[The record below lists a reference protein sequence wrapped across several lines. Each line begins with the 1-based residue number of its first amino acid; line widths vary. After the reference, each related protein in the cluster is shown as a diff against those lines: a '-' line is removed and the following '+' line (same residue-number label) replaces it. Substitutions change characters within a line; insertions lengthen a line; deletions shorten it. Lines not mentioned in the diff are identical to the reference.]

1 MTPRCPRCYRTVR
14 PRANLLCGVCRT
26 SANNKVKRE
35 AQKSLGTYLA
45 EQVWGLLQ
53 RAKQ

>member
-35 AQKSLGTYLA
+35 AQKSLGEHVGEFLWNVIWRR
-45 EQVWGLLQ
+45 Q
-53 RAKQ
+53 

>member
-1 MTPRCPRCYRTVR
+1 VKCPRCYR
-14 PRANLLCGVCRT
+14 PRSKRWIYPLCGVCRT

-35 AQKSLGTYLA
+35 AQKSLGTYVA